1 MTKKQTVQGRR
12 APFWGVLPAGGLVG
26 VFFFLPLALLLWR
39 SFSEPSLGLQNYTEL
54 LGDPTAKTILI
65 RTFVVAFTITAATVL
80 LGYPYAYVMTRVGPR
95 ARTLLMAIVLIAF
108 WNSLLA
114 KSFAWIIILQDSGP
128 LNDLLKALG
137 LSPVHLLG
145 TQAGVT
151 LGMIQVLLPFAILPL
166 YATMLTID
174 RSLMPAAQGLG
185 ARRSVAFVKVYLPLT
200 VPGIMAGSLLVF
212 VLSLGFYITPDL
224 LGSPQNSLL
233 SQLIGVHVQRLLDF
247 PGAGA
252 LGASLLVLTLVVI
265 AVAAR
270 LARGLYA
277 VRAKDG

>member
-1 MTKKQTVQGRR
+1 LTPNPDKAMRR
-12 APFWGVLPAGGLVG
+12 APLGVLPAAGLVG
-26 VFFFLPLALLLWR
+26 IFFFLPLCLLLWS
-39 SFSEPSLGLQNYTEL
+39 SFNEPTLGLQNYTAIIE
-54 LGDPTAKTILI
+54 DSTAKTILL
-65 RTFVVAFTITAATVL
+65 RTFTVAFTITAATLVI
-80 LGYPYAYVMTRVGPR
+80 GYPYAYVMTLVGPR
-95 ARTLLMAIVLIAF
+95 ARAALVAIVLIAF

-128 LNDLLKALG
+128 LNSLLGALG
-137 LSPVHLLG
+137 LPPLHLLG
-145 TQAGVT
+145 TQTGVT
-151 LGMIQVLLPFAILPL
+151 IGMIQVLLPFAILPL
-166 YATMLTID
+166 YASMLSVD

-233 SQLIGVHVQRLLDF
+233 SQLIAVYVQRLLDF

-252 LGASLLVLTLVVI
+252 LGALLLALTLVIV

-270 LARGLYA
+270 LVRGLYV
-277 VRAKDG
+277 VRSGDE